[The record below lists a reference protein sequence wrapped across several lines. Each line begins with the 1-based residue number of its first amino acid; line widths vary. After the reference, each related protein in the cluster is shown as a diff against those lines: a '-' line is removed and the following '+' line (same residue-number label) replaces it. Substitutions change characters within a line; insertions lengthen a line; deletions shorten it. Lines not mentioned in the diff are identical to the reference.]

1 LLRCQRL
8 SGFAGILGALVEVF
22 LPAGGVVS
30 ECVIPQGDLLSGAVD
45 GEKGVFFFGMVNS

>member
-8 SGFAGILGALVEVF
+8 SVFAGILGALVEDF

-30 ECVIPQGDLLSGAVD
+30 EFVTVD

>member
-1 LLRCQRL
+1 L